1 MFPWFKT
8 ERAVAPVQSIEP
20 GAEIGRVAIL
30 GVDVPGLRPKML
42 CQPGS
47 KVLQGQPVFHDRAH
61 PEVVFCAPVS
71 GTVESVTYGPRRT
84 LSALVIRVAR
94 DAVAPKPIS
103 VDAGTAAD
111 LRALLLAAGL
121 WPSFLTRPFGRIP
134 APDAVADAIFVTATG
149 DNAHAPDAAAVLNG
163 REGAFRR
170 GIKALTL
177 LTDGSVFLCQS
188 PGVDLVSGRDDRI
201 RIAKFAS
208 GPLTGLAGH
217 HIHRL
222 HPVSAGRVV
231 WTVGYQ
237 DVAAIGEWLETGV
250 FDPARVISLA
260 GSQARSPRLIR
271 TLVGASLA
279 ELIAGE
285 TWSGHSEP
293 DVAVLSGSPISGRP
307 AAWLGRYHQQV
318 TLCKAAPAHRAAPHR
333 GLKAWLSPPQTS
345 PAAMIPTA
353 ALERALGFGIPAVPL
368 MRALSVGDSDAA
380 RKLGCLEM
388 TEEDLAAVS
397 LVSTSGAD
405 YGQMLRHVLD
415 ELAED
420 A

>member
-8 ERAVAPVQSIEP
+8 ERAVAPVQHIRT

-42 CQPGS
+42 CEQGS
-47 KVLQGQPVFHDRAH
+47 EVLQGQPVFHDRSH
-61 PEVVFCAPVS
+61 PDVVFAAPVS
-71 GTVESVTYGPRRT
+71 GTVESITYGPRRI
-84 LSALVIRVAR
+84 LSALVIRLAR
-94 DAVAPKPIS
+94 HAASPKPAS

-111 LRALLLAAGL
+111 LRAALLASGL

-134 APDAVADAIFVTATG
+134 TPDAVADAIFVTATG
-149 DNAHAPDAAAVLNG
+149 DNAHAPDAGVVLEG
-163 REGAFRR
+163 REDAFGR

-177 LTDGSVFLCQS
+177 LTEGPVFLCQP
-188 PGVDLVSGRDDRI
+188 PGKDLVSGLEDRI
-201 RIAKFAS
+201 RIAQFAS

-222 HPVSAGRVV
+222 HPVRAGRMV

-237 DVAAIGEWLETGV
+237 DVATIGEWLETGV
-250 FDPARVISLA
+250 VNPTRLISLV
-260 GSQARSPRLIR
+260 GPQASSPRLIR
-271 TLVGASLA
+271 TLAGASLT

-285 TWSGHSEP
+285 TRSGNAEP
-293 DVAVLSGSPISGRP
+293 DVAVVSGSPVSGRP

-318 TLCKAAPAHRAAPHR
+318 TLCKAAPARRASPNR
-333 GLKAWLSPPQTS
+333 GLKAWLSPSQQS
-345 PAAMIPTA
+345 PAALIPTA
-353 ALERALGFGIPAVPL
+353 ALERALGFGVPVVPL

-388 TEEDLAAVS
+388 TEEDLAALS
-397 LVSTSGAD
+397 MVSTSGAD